1 MPFCSCFYPPR
12 RSRILIQ
19 LIRPVAL
26 IPMCSSL
33 SSSAASARQND
44 PMSLL
49 TTSVSHVLSLTS
61 GTLLPR
67 LARDARRTRGGMWP
81 HLSVLAAHPDS
92 LLSTRPAPALPALL
106 TSTPT
111 ASVSA
116 ATSPAGGT
124 IAPSNARAA
133 RPATSTTLLR
143 ASVSAPRMLHTS
155 APTTS
160 APHATLLA
168 FGILK
173 NFSAS
178 AALQA

>member
-1 MPFCSCFYPPR
+1 MPFCSCFYQPR
-12 RSRILIQ
+12 RSRILIL

-26 IPMCSSL
+26 IPMCSSP
-33 SSSAASARQND
+33 SSSAASARQNA
-44 PMSLL
+44 PMSLP
-49 TTSVSHVLSLTS
+49 TTSASHVLSPTS
-61 GTLLPR
+61 GTLLLR
-67 LARDARRTRGGMWP
+67 LARAAHRTRGGMCP
-81 HLSVLAAHPDS
+81 HLSVLAARLDS
-92 LLSTRPAPALPALL
+92 SPSTRPAPALLTPL
-106 TSTPT
+106 TSTPIAS
-111 ASVSA
+111 ASV

-143 ASVSAPRMLHTS
+143 ASVSAPRMPHTS
-155 APTTS
+155 LPTTS
-160 APHATLLA
+160 APHATPLA